1 MSKLKELEER
11 IKKDG
16 RVLGEDVLKVDSF
29 LTHQVDPE
37 LMAAMGQRFAEVF
50 ADAGIT
56 KVVSIEASGI
66 APAVFAAYALH
77 VPMVFAR
84 KSKSI
89 TMADELITADVFS
102 FTKQVTN
109 HVSVSKK
116 FLTSAD
122 TVLVVD
128 DFLANGQAGGG
139 LIDIVEQ
146 AGATIAGLGIVIEK
160 TFQPGRQLIEERGIK
175 VVSLARIAAF
185 VDGEVKFAEADA

>member
-1 MSKLKELEER
+1 MKELEER

>member
-1 MSKLKELEER
+1 MSKLKELENR

-175 VVSLARIAAF
+175 VVSLARIAEF

>member
-1 MSKLKELEER
+1 MSKLKELEDR

-66 APAVFAAYALH
+66 APAMFAAYALH

-175 VVSLARIAAF
+175 VVSLARIAEF

>member
-1 MSKLKELEER
+1 MSKLKELEDR

-66 APAVFAAYALH
+66 APAMFAAYALH

-102 FTKQVTN
+102 FTK
-109 HVSVSKK
+109 
-116 FLTSAD
+116 
-122 TVLVVD
+122 
-128 DFLANGQAGGG
+128 
-139 LIDIVEQ
+139 
-146 AGATIAGLGIVIEK
+146 
-160 TFQPGRQLIEERGIK
+160 
-175 VVSLARIAAF
+175 
-185 VDGEVKFAEADA
+185 